1 MKTTIRLREVVFAHF
16 GRSEATL
23 YDQLPPVS
31 KAKLKLPGDAIC
43 FISRSFNQVCFVFKV
58 GGAPE
63 HARSDAR
70 VVRSA
75 RVRLTRGQWS
85 PLMFQE
91 YASEVGLVIA
101 GFPTFQQHFDK
112 FRRDKYL
119 GKL

>member
-23 YDQLPPVS
+23 YSQLPPAS

-58 GGAPE
+58 GGAPSD
-63 HARSDAR
+63 ARSDAR

-75 RVRLTRGQWS
+75 RVRLTHGQWS

-91 YASEVGLVIA
+91 YASEVGLTIQ
-101 GFPTFQQHFDK
+101 GFPSFKQHFEK
-112 FRRDKYL
+112 FRQDKQM
-119 GKL
+119 GKI